1 MSRSHELDS
10 KTPSSVKN
18 EVDRL
23 IREGKYQLSPA
34 EAVKLREKF
43 KDSAMF
49 ELVMEHLN
57 ESHVKILNVAKKYYK
72 YAQTQLLGGN
82 KSIDYV
88 LKQAVPFA
96 RKVPLTDAEIDA
108 FRRLV
113 EEMIEG
119 KVPAENSTYRHIS
132 SVGSLFG
139 VSSVPEV
146 ESMKDNLSTGDF
158 AKVQDIIRLE
168 NANKALYQQV
178 VLQSV
183 QYQDCDIIALSGKFD
198 PERHNAF
205 SHVSP
210 MVAAL
215 YLPKFDLLDRS
226 TIHAH
231 LAGVIRSRFNREPL
245 INQVDKELFDNIIYT
260 NRREVC
266 SMNPAEDL
274 HRRVQLQHALWNSVI
289 ALRSGRYYGVNS
301 DFVTALD
308 QCHLTH
314 VSPTNTV
321 VNDEGANLRRIFG
334 SFGLNTIQFSLK
346 ANSQYLA
353 SNAANVGASLFIP
366 STKEEER
373 TSMDSLITLDMSD
386 YRSKNNA
393 AYDFNDVLKQKSYYL
408 DENDR
413 YIQVDTEVSNVYK
426 LLSIFVPRRK
436 SSVVQRQ
443 SIGDNSIASKFINF
457 NQLPLT
463 ISGLSELNNYP
474 VNAPAVL
481 RAGGAVL
488 RKRSV
493 LVVEVI
499 PYQSPSDQSNVVE
512 LVTSSST
519 IVYKKDNASEIYYYN
534 PVGVVSTI
542 QGTAVNPT
550 AADPGTAAALAM
562 AGVAPGGVAYGR
574 PNPVMQI
581 NATGSADGS
590 DLNATYLESRQGT
603 LFFYETSD

>member
-1 MSRSHELDS
+1 MSRAHELDNR
-10 KTPSSVKN
+10 TPSSVKN

-23 IREGKYQLSPA
+23 IREGKYELSPA

-57 ESHVKILNVAKKYYK
+57 EAHVKILNVAKKYYK

-96 RKVPLTDAEIDA
+96 KKVPLTDAEISA

-113 EEMIEG
+113 EEMLEG
-119 KVPAENSTYRHIS
+119 RVPSETSTYRHIS
-132 SVGSLFG
+132 SVGNLFG
-139 VSSVPEV
+139 VSSVEQV

-158 AKVQDIIRLE
+158 SKVQDIIRLE

-183 QYQDCDIIALSGKFD
+183 QYQDCDLIALSGKFD

-210 MVAAL
+210 MIAAL
-215 YLPKFDLLDRS
+215 YLPKFDLLDRT

-231 LAGVIRSRFNREPL
+231 LAGIIRARFNREPL
-245 INQVDKELFDNIIYT
+245 VNQVDKELFDNIIYT

-274 HRRVQLQHALWNSVI
+274 HRRVQLQHSLWNSVS

-301 DFVTALD
+301 DFVNALD

-314 VSPTNTV
+314 VSPVNTV

-334 SFGLNTIQFSLK
+334 SFGLNTIQFVLK
-346 ANSQYLA
+346 ANNQYMATNA
-353 SNAANVGASLFIP
+353 SNVGASIFIP
-366 STKEEER
+366 VNREEDR
-373 TSMDSLITLDMSD
+373 TSLDSMITLDMSD
-386 YRSKNNA
+386 HKTKDGVP
-393 AYDFNDVLKQKSYYL
+393 YDFQEMMKQKSYYL

-413 YIQVDTEVSNVYK
+413 YVALDTEVNAVYK
-426 LLSIFVPRRK
+426 LLSIYVPRRK
-436 SSVVQRQ
+436 SSVLQRQ
-443 SIGDNSIASKFINF
+443 AIGNNSIASQFINF

-463 ISGLSELNNYP
+463 ISGLSELNSYP
-474 VNAPAVL
+474 VKAPPTL
-481 RAGGAVL
+481 RAGSSFL

-493 LVVEVI
+493 VVVEIVA
-499 PYQSPSDQSNVVE
+499 YQSPNNPNSITE
-512 LVTSSST
+512 LVTSSSA
-519 IVYKKDNASEIYYYN
+519 IVYKKDDPSKIYYYN
-534 PVGVVSTI
+534 PTGVVNTLQGTRVAGDVAAAAYAAVGV
-542 QGTAVNPT
+542 NP
-550 AADPGTAAALAM
+550 DGEIL
-562 AGVAPGGVAYGR
+562 GR
-574 PNPVMQI
+574 PNPIMEI
-581 NATGSADGS
+581 NANGDAAGVA
-590 DLNATYLESRQGT
+590 DLNASYLESRQGT
-603 LFFYETSD
+603 LFFYEDSA